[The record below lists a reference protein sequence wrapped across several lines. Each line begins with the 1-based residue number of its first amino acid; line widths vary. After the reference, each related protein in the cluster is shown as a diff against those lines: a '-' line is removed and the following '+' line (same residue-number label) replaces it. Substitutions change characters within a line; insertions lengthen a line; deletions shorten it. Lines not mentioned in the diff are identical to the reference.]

1 MTPEDIKKAAAML
14 IRARDAG
21 GPVPRLPED
30 LRPVQMSEGYAIQD
44 EVIRQRAASGM
55 AQAGWKV
62 GCTSKVMQEMLGL
75 DEPGG
80 GAVLAAN
87 HHSSPLCQAA
97 RNLTSPVAE
106 CEIAVRIGQDVEP
119 RKGGHDRMTIAG
131 CVESCMAAIEL
142 AELRLPEHA
151 DMAPAEK
158 VADDFFQKLIVTG
171 EEVAGWRSLD
181 LASLRAT
188 TTVSGVVRGEGYGEA
203 SLGHPL
209 NTVAW
214 LANCLAERGTRLRA
228 GHVVLTGSLVEAIP
242 VDEGDDIVCAVE
254 GLGEVRL
261 TMV

>member
-1 MTPEDIKKAAAML
+1 MTPQLAEKAAAML

-21 GPVPRLPED
+21 GAVPRLPAE
-30 LRPVQMSEGYAIQD
+30 LRPVTMQEGYAIQD

-55 AQAGWKV
+55 TQAGWKV

-75 DEPGG
+75 DEPGA

-87 HHSSPLCQAA
+87 HHTTPA
-97 RNLTSPVAE
+97 RQVASGLTNPVAE
-106 CEIAVRIGQDVEP
+106 CEIAVRIGRDVEP
-119 RKGGHDRMTIAG
+119 REGGHDRTTVAG
-131 CVESCMAAIEL
+131 CVASCMAAIEL

-151 DMAPAEK
+151 DMAPGEK

-171 EEVAGWRSLD
+171 EEVTRWQALD
-181 LASLRAT
+181 LAALRAT
-188 TTVSGVVRGEGYGEA
+188 TTVSGVARGEGFGGD

-214 LANCLAERGTRLRA
+214 LANCLAERGTRLLA
-228 GHVVLTGSLVEAIP
+228 GHVVLTGSLVEA
-242 VDEGDDIVCAVE
+242 VLVEEGDDIVCAVE
-254 GLGEVRL
+254 SLGEVRL

>member
-1 MTPEDIKKAAAML
+1 MTPQQVEKAAAML

-21 GPVPRLPED
+21 GAVPRLPAD
-30 LRPVQMSEGYAIQD
+30 LRPVTMQDGYAIQD

-55 AQAGWKV
+55 EQAGWKV

-75 DEPGG
+75 DEPGA
-80 GAVLAAN
+80 GAVLAAS
-87 HHSSPLCQAA
+87 HHTTPA
-97 RNLTSPVAE
+97 RKKASDLTSPVAE
-106 CEIAVRIGQDVEP
+106 CEIAVRMGRDVEP
-119 RKGGHDRMTIAG
+119 REGGHDRTTVAG
-131 CVESCMAAIEL
+131 CIESCMAAIEL
-142 AELRLPEHA
+142 AEMRLPEHA

-171 EEVAGWRSLD
+171 EEVAQWQTLD
-181 LASLRAT
+181 LAALRAT
-188 TTVSGVVRGEGYGEA
+188 TTVSGVARGEGFGEA

-228 GHVVLTGSLVEAIP
+228 GQIVLTGSLVEAIF
-242 VDEGDDIVCAVE
+242 VEKEDDIVCAVE

>member
-1 MTPEDIKKAAAML
+1 MTPQRVKKAAATL

-21 GPVPRLPED
+21 GAIPRLPAD
-30 LRPVQMSEGYAIQD
+30 LRPVTMQEGYAIQD

-55 AQAGWKV
+55 EQAGWKV

-75 DEPGG
+75 DEPGA

-87 HHSSPLCQAA
+87 HHTTPACKEAA
-97 RNLTSPVAE
+97 GLTSPVAE
-106 CEIAVRIGQDVEP
+106 CEIAVRIGRDVEP
-119 RKGGHDRMTIAG
+119 REGGHDRMTVAG
-131 CVESCMAAIEL
+131 CVASCMAAIEL

-171 EEVAGWRSLD
+171 EEITRWQTLD
-181 LASLRAT
+181 LAALRAT
-188 TTVSGVVRGEGYGEA
+188 TTVSGVARGEGFGGD

-214 LANCLAERGTRLRA
+214 LANCLAERGTRLLA
-228 GHVVLTGSLVEAIP
+228 GHVVLTGSLVEA
-242 VDEGDDIVCAVE
+242 VLVEEGDDIVCAVE
-254 GLGEVRL
+254 SLGEVRL

>member
-1 MTPEDIKKAAAML
+1 MTPDDVKKAAAVL

-21 GPVPRLPED
+21 GAIPRLPAD
-30 LRPVQMSEGYAIQD
+30 LRPVTMQEGYAIQD

-55 AQAGWKV
+55 DQAGWKV
-62 GCTSKVMQEMLGL
+62 GCTSKIMQEMLGI
-75 DEPGG
+75 DEPGA

-87 HHSSPLCQAA
+87 HHTTPARQATSA
-97 RNLTSPVAE
+97 LTSPVAE

-119 RKGGHDRMTIAG
+119 REGGHDRTTVAD
-131 CVESCMAAIEL
+131 CVGSCMAAIEV

-171 EEVAGWRSLD
+171 EEVTGWQTLD
-181 LASLRAT
+181 LAALRAT
-188 TTVSGVVRGEGYGEA
+188 TTVSGVARGEGYGEA

-214 LANCLAERGTRLRA
+214 LANCLAERGTRLLA
-228 GHVVLTGSLVEAIP
+228 GQVVLTGSLVEAIP
-242 VDEGDDIVCAVE
+242 VEEGDDIVCAVE
-254 GLGEVRL
+254 NLGEVRL
-261 TMV
+261 TLV

>member
-1 MTPEDIKKAAAML
+1 MTPENVKKAAAML

-21 GPVPRLPED
+21 GAISRLPAG
-30 LRPVQMSEGYAIQD
+30 LRPVTMQEGYAIQD
-44 EVIRQRAASGM
+44 EVMRLRAASGM
-55 AQAGWKV
+55 EQAGWKV

-87 HHSSPLCQAA
+87 HHTSPA
-97 RNLTSPVAE
+97 RQVASGLTNPVAE

-119 RKGGHDRMTIAG
+119 RDGGHDRTTVAG
-131 CVESCMAAIEL
+131 CVETCMAAIEL

-171 EEVAGWRSLD
+171 EEITAWQSLD
-181 LASLRAT
+181 LAALRAT
-188 TTVSGVVRGEGYGEA
+188 TTVSGVARGEGYGEA

-214 LANCLAERGTRLRA
+214 LANCLAERGTRLVA
-228 GHVVLTGSLVEAIP
+228 GHVVLTGSLVEA
-242 VDEGDDIVCAVE
+242 VLVEQGDDIVCAVE